1 VGIVPTHQG
10 ESDAVELDSGRTLVV
25 CPLPYDRSFMQV
37 FYQAWEVVVQ
47 FLNADAR
54 VPREP
59 FLPRPASRQVA
70 RYLED
75 RRDFAVQDVID
86 ALAPLSQPQLLRTQ
100 AGMADQVETRAERT
114 ETTSALLAPIP
125 RQATT

>member
-1 VGIVPTHQG
+1 
-10 ESDAVELDSGRTLVV
+10 
-25 CPLPYDRSFMQV
+25 MQV

-54 VPREP
+54 MPKEH

-75 RRDFAVQDVID
+75 RRQFAVKDVID
-86 ALAPLSQPQLLRTQ
+86 ALLPLSQPNLLRTQ
-100 AGMADQVETRAERT
+100 SSTAALVETQR
-114 ETTSALLAPIP
+114 ETTATTSGLVAPIP